1 MIKGY
6 VNDGTLNHQ
15 SSVETQRSELA
26 SGPEVSVT
34 NGQKPVYQREM
45 EVCKD
50 RCAWAGSSRTGVV
63 ISGHE
68 TRRQPGRGPS
78 QEFSSHWW
86 NDLLKR

>member
-1 MIKGY
+1 M
-6 VNDGTLNHQ
+6 NDGTLNHQ

>member
-50 RCAWAGSSRTGVV
+50 RCAWAGSSRTGMGIVR
-63 ISGHE
+63 HE
-68 TRRQPGRGPS
+68 TCRQPGRRTIT
-78 QEFSSHWW
+78 
-86 NDLLKR
+86 KIK

>member
-63 ISGHE
+63 IIGHE

>member
-1 MIKGY
+1 MIKSY
-6 VNDGTLNHQ
+6 VNDGALNHK
-15 SSVETQRSELA
+15 SNVETQKSELA

-34 NGQKPVYQREM
+34 KGQKPVDQREM
-45 EVCKD
+45 GVCKD

-63 ISGHE
+63 IIGHE

>member
-34 NGQKPVYQREM
+34 KGQKPVYQREM

-63 ISGHE
+63 IIGHE

>member
-50 RCAWAGSSRTGVV
+50 RCAWAGSSSTGVV